1 MTPLSGII
9 TKGLGLPA
17 ANNMI
22 INYFSLTL
30 EVDITPPEPPPVTGG
45 GGGGPYPGPAW
56 NVVSPGTIQNF
67 YKPYSPEYQR
77 YYTLPQDQGR
87 KRVISIKLNFQGRQ
101 VERIYEV
108 SDRRADAAISIVNG
122 ITTVQHRI
130 KVTVSN
136 VKRMMPTITNLKR
149 LATKISVT
157 VNSIRHKD

>member
-30 EVDITPPEPPPVTGG
+30 EVTVTPEPPIGG

-67 YKPYSPEYQR
+67 YKPYSIEYQQ
-77 YYTLPQDQGR
+77 YYIKPER
-87 KRVISIKLNFQGRQ
+87 KTRFVTVKIKFRDRD

-108 SDRRADAAISIVNG
+108 TEKQADTVVSIVNG
-122 ITTVQHRI
+122 VTTLQQRL
-130 KVTVSN
+130 KVTISN
-136 VKRMMPTITNLKR
+136 LRKMAPSITNLRR
-149 LATKISVT
+149 LASRIT
-157 VNSIRHKD
+157 VRINDVKHKD